1 MSVISSFS
9 ENLGIINDFAR
20 LSRFWKTARGARF
33 CTFLR
38 AENYDRM
45 LNYLSKKDVLTWV
58 ALALPC
64 ILPTTTSTNSSRSD
78 TTRMITK
85 GFFHIITVNDVD
97 DHGETL

>member
-1 MSVISSFS
+1 MPVISSFS
-9 ENLGIINDFAR
+9 ENPGIINDFAR
-20 LSRFWKTARGARF
+20 LSRLWKTARGARF

-45 LNYLSKKDVLTWV
+45 LNYLSKRDVLTWV

-78 TTRMITK
+78 ATRMITK
-85 GFFHIITVNDVD
+85 GCFHIITVNDVD